1 MARKRSQSPRRD
13 WRMWIFLALSLL
25 LVLTMLL
32 AYFPSAN

>member
-1 MARKRSQSPRRD
+1 MTRKKAQPRRD
-13 WRMWIFLALSLL
+13 WRVVVFLIISLL